1 MIKKGNVFFK
11 FCGIVKLSLFFI
23 VCFIGCYGSQ
33 IDDLTKEK
41 EELNSQIRG
50 LKTKINEKEQSL
62 TQEILAKEKIETDLK
77 LVNTKLEELKGE
89 NGELNVNPDDLK
101 ANLDQTEAKNAI

>member
-1 MIKKGNVFFK
+1 M
-11 FCGIVKLSLFFI
+11 
-23 VCFIGCYGSQ
+23 CFIGCYGSQ

-89 NGELNVNPDDLK
+89 NEELNVNPDDLK